1 MSTLKNEV
9 NDNATRLSVYCPVGY
24 HADPYLLSI
33 VDTVVKECSQ
43 FVESGT
49 EAGSTIGY
57 TARMYPH
64 LDCHSAETDKGTHE
78 LAAYNLSN
86 HPNIT
91 LYNQHSL
98 DFMKELDPHNT
109 PALFWLDAHSHGWGC
124 DLGEEVDIALRRW
137 QSGYIFLDDFEV
149 PGRSD
154 FGFDWYDT
162 FGKLNWE
169 TIVKDITPEMQE
181 RITGLYYP
189 DYIPPYGTRGW
200 LLITF
205 GDLPEYE
212 MPEFVKKA

>member
-1 MSTLKNEV
+1 MSTMKNET

-24 HADPYLLSI
+24 HGDPYLMSI
-33 VDTVVKECSQ
+33 VDTVVGNCKQ

-64 LDCHSAETDKGTHE
+64 LVCYTAETDKGTYD
-78 LAAYNLSN
+78 LASYNVAN
-86 HPNIT
+86 HDNIW

-98 DFMKELDPHNT
+98 DFLKKIDPT
-109 PALFWLDAHSHGWGC
+109 SPALFWLDAHSHGWGC
-124 DLGEEVDIALRRW
+124 DLGEEVDIILRRW
-137 QSGYIFLDDFEV
+137 DSGYIFLDDFEV
-149 PGRSD
+149 PYRKD

-169 TIVKDITPEMQE
+169 TISKDITQEMQS

-189 DYIPPYGTRGW
+189 NYVPPYGTRGW

-205 GDLPEYE
+205 GDLPTYDK
-212 MPEFVKKA
+212 PEFVKLG